1 MPTSNQQPN
10 PAAGTTL
17 PAAVILTGTY
27 PVFVEVTCDERAAED
42 SAEDPALACD
52 WARCLPRRFGI
63 L

>member
-27 PVFVEVTCDERAAED
+27 PVFIEVTCPAAPHGRGSD
-42 SAEDPALACD
+42 RPSPAPGNLSWCSAPAE
-52 WARCLPRRFGI
+52 
-63 L
+63 